1 VLGTA
6 TAIGGPPMAL
16 VWQRSEGARLRSTM
30 SGFFLV
36 GSVMSII
43 ALAATGAVTG
53 HTMAMFAILIPAAV
67 AGYVLSRGLN
77 RVLDP
82 KRLRWL
88 AIGVSGA
95 GAVVLI
101 GRELLA
107 IGG

>member
-1 VLGTA
+1 
-6 TAIGGPPMAL
+6 
-16 VWQRSEGARLRSTM
+16 M

-36 GSVMSII
+36 GSVMSIA
-43 ALAATGAVTG
+43 ALAATGAVNG
-53 HTMAMFAILIPAAV
+53 HTMVMFAVLIPAAV
-67 AGYVLSRGLN
+67 VGYVLSRGLN

-88 AIGVSGA
+88 AIGVSA
-95 GAVVLI
+95 VGAVVLI